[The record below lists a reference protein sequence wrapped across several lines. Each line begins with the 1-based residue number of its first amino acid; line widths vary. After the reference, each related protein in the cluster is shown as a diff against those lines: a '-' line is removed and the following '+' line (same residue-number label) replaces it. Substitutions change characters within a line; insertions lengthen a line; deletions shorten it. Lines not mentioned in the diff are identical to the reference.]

1 MTRSIFFA
9 CWRQTLRA
17 EGQTAHAAH
26 AIFARDRGATVWTM
40 IAVFY
45 WRIADDCSAMRTF
58 QCAVGYFFMTSRAG
72 HDERYF
78 DVVFIIGE

>member
-9 CWRQTLRA
+9 CGRHALWA
-17 EGQTAHAAH
+17 EGQAAH
-26 AIFARDRGATVWTM
+26 TAYAIFARSRGAAVWTM

-45 WRIADDCSAMRTF
+45 WRIADNCSAMRTF
-58 QCAVGYFFMTSRAG
+58 QCAVGHFFMTLRAG

-78 DVVFIIGE
+78 GVVFIIGE